1 MRARETLAAALVA
14 GLLVTAIAAA
24 GGPVLHLP
32 DPLPSRTIDLPIL
45 MYHRIGPVDPSLPAV
60 TRTLTVSPEDFA
72 GQMEWLR
79 SHGYHAVSQ
88 LEVYRALELGQPLPS
103 RPVMITFDDGY
114 RDVLWHAAPVLHRL
128 HMPATEYVIT
138 GRVSNGDPSFLT
150 WPQLVRLEKLGVT
163 IGSHTVTHRDLVL
176 MPSSEAL
183 VELRDSRRALEQHL
197 GHPVQWFA
205 YPFGA
210 ENATVVG
217 LAERVGYVLAVT
229 TQGGTSQSA
238 SAPLL
243 LHREEVTDT
252 TGPGGLIGLVG

>member
-1 MRARETLAAALVA
+1 MRPALAVLAI
-14 GLLVTAIAAA
+14 LLLLPGGASA
-24 GGPVLHLP
+24 GGGALRLP
-32 DPLPSRTIDLPIL
+32 EPLPSRTIDLPIL
-45 MYHRIGPVDPSLPAV
+45 MYHRIAPVDPSLPAV
-60 TRTLTVSPEDFA
+60 TRTLTVSPDDFA
-72 GQMEWLR
+72 RQMAWLR
-79 SHGYHAVSQ
+79 AHGYHAVSQ
-88 LEVYRALELGQPLPS
+88 LQAYRALEEGRPLPA

-150 WPQLVRLEKLGVT
+150 WPQLARLERLGVT
-163 IGSHTVTHRDLVL
+163 IGSHTVTHSDLAL
-176 MPSSEAL
+176 MPPSRAL
-183 VELRDSRRALEQHL
+183 AELRDSRRALEQHL

-210 ENATVVG
+210 ENPAVVA
-217 LAERVGYVLAVT
+217 LAERAGYVLAVT
-229 TQGGTSQSA
+229 TKGGTAQSA

-252 TGPGGLIGLVG
+252 TGPGGLVGLVG